1 MNSNYVIK
9 SIKVVSLLLLVMM
22 LGGINSFAA
31 GDSAKGKESY
41 NQICAMCHG
50 ETGKGDGVA
59 AASLD
64 PKHRDLSSGEY
75 VSTLTDEYIFKVIK
89 EGGESVGKS
98 NLMPAWGA
106 VLSDDKIWDVIA
118 YLRADICEC
127 QHKAK

>member
-64 PKHRDLSSGEY
+64 PKPRDLSSGEY

-98 NLMPAWGA
+98 NLMTAWGA

-127 QHKAK
+127 QHKA